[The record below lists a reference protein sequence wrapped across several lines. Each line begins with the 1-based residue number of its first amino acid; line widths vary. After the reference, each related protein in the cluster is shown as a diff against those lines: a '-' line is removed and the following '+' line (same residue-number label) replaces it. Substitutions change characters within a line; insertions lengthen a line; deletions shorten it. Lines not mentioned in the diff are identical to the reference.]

1 MTIPAS
7 AITQVNPG
15 VVNAGGEGLVLNGLF
30 LTENL
35 AMPTG
40 QVLSFASPAVVSAFF
55 GPGSA
60 EAAAAEIYFTGFAN
74 ATLQPSAMLFA
85 AYNAAARAAFLV
97 SGSWAGIPL
106 STLTSLA
113 AGTLT
118 VDFDGAALTSSSIN
132 LSSAGSFSAAAA
144 AIQAAFTDPGFTVA
158 WNPVTSTFQFT
169 DATTGASSTIVYITG
184 TNGLNT
190 GLLLTQATGA
200 QLSQGAVVDTPAT
213 AMTNASTLNQ
223 NWVSMVTL
231 FEPNLAAKE
240 AFAIWFNA
248 QDQAYVWLAWDSDT
262 QASVNGATEPFGVVA
277 KAAQYNGVACI
288 GGDPAILT
296 QSYIPA
302 GTTLAELVENVAIF
316 IAGAIASIN
325 FQATNGR
332 TDLAFRS
339 QSGILPTC
347 ANLQT
352 YKNLLANGYSCY
364 GAFATRNQGF
374 QFFTNGNMPGEFD
387 WLDTFVDDAW
397 LTDQIQ
403 VTNMSLLTT
412 VLSLGYNA
420 QGYGLLRTALLDGP
434 IAAALNFGAI
444 RTGVVLSA
452 TQIAEVNQQAGLTV
466 NTIIS
471 QQGYYLQ
478 ILDPGAEARQ
488 ARTSPIVNLFYTDGG
503 SIQSIT
509 VSSLDI
515 L

>member
-40 QVLSFASPAVVSAFF
+40 KVLSFASPAAVSAFF
-55 GPGSA
+55 GPGSS
-60 EAAAAEIYFTGFAN
+60 EFAAAEIYFTGFDGC
-74 ATLQPSAMLFA
+74 TLQPSAMLFA
-85 AYNAAARAAFLV
+85 AFNLAARAAFLV

-106 STLTSLA
+106 TTLTALA
-113 AGTLT
+113 PGTLT
-118 VDFDGAALTSSSIN
+118 IDFDGTPLTSSSIN
-132 LSSAGSFSAAAA
+132 LSSASSFSAAAT
-144 AIQAAFTDPGFTVA
+144 AIQAAFTSPGFSVA
-158 WNPVTSTFQFT
+158 WNSVTSTFQFT
-169 DATTGASSTIVYITG
+169 DTTTGATSTILFATG
-184 TNGLNT
+184 AIAA

-200 QLSQGAVVDTPAT
+200 QLSQGAVADTPGT
-213 AMTNASTLNQ
+213 AMANAAAISQ
-223 NWVSMVTL
+223 DWVSMVTL
-231 FEPNLAAKE
+231 FEPNLANKE
-240 AFAIWFNA
+240 VFATWFTA
-248 QDQAYVWLAWDSDT
+248 QNQQYVWLAWDSDT

-277 KAAQYNGVACI
+277 LAAKYNGVACI
-288 GGDPAILT
+288 GGDPAVLT

-302 GTTLAELVENVAIF
+302 GTTLATLVENVAIF
-316 IAGAIASIN
+316 VAGAIASIN

-339 QSGILPTC
+339 QAGILPTC

-364 GAFATRNQGF
+364 GAFATRNQNF
-374 QFFTNGNMPGEFD
+374 TFFTNGNMPGEFD

-397 LTDQIQ
+397 LSDQIQ
-403 VTNMSLLTT
+403 VTNMSLLTA

-420 QGYGLLRTALLDGP
+420 PGYGLLRTALLGGP

-452 TQIAEVNQQAGLTV
+452 LQIAEVNQQAGQAV
-466 NTIIS
+466 DQIIS
-471 QQGYYLQ
+471 SQGYYLQ
-478 ILDPGAEARQ
+478 ILDPGASARQ
-488 ARTSPIVNLFYTDGG
+488 ARTSPIVNLWYTDGG
-503 SIQSIT
+503 SIQQIT